1 MTDMDRAT
9 PRPEGGGAKR
19 LDDGSVPSWRAELDS
34 TVKLALPLAGSFIG
48 SVAISTTDVVMM
60 GWLGAE
66 ALAAGSLGYN
76 LLFPLYLLGLG
87 VILAVAPMTASA
99 LGAGDER
106 AVRRTFRQGL
116 WVGFILAIPFGV
128 VLWQG
133 RPILLAFGQEER
145 LVLRT
150 EEYLR
155 VVLWGLAPIFWYTAL
170 RSFLTAL
177 SRVRPILVITLVA
190 VGVNALGNY
199 ALMFG
204 HFGFP
209 RLELVGAAI
218 STVIVDVFLFLGLL
232 VYVLRRKDFARFGLF
247 ERFWRADWPR
257 FLALIKL
264 GIPIGMGIIAEAFF
278 FSAAIFLM
286 GWISTEAVAAA
297 TIVLQCMAVAFM
309 APLGIGHATMVR
321 VGYHAGAGHPAAV
334 KQAAQAGLSV
344 AFACVVVTAGL
355 FIGAGEFLVGL
366 FLSPADRAGGVVV
379 GMAVALMASAA
390 LFQVFDGLQLVAV
403 SVLRGLHATR
413 TAMWLA
419 FISFWGVGFTA
430 AYSLGFPLGFGRQ
443 GVWWGLGVGLACAA
457 VLAILV
463 AWRAM
468 AGMAAGRRYR

>member
-1 MTDMDRAT
+1 M
-9 PRPEGGGAKR
+9 
-19 LDDGSVPSWRAELDS
+19 
-34 TVKLALPLAGSFIG
+34 G
-48 SVAISTTDVVMM
+48 SVAISTTDVLMM

-116 WVGFILAIPFGV
+116 WVGFILAIPFGLI
-128 VLWQG
+128 LWEG
-133 RPILLAFGQEER
+133 RPILLAFGQKEQ

-155 VVLWGLAPIFWYTAL
+155 AVLWGLAPLFWYTAL

-177 SRVRPILVITLVA
+177 SRVRPILIITLVA
-190 VGVNALGNY
+190 VAVNALGNY

-209 RLELVGAAI
+209 RLELVGAGI
-218 STVIVDVFLFLGLL
+218 STVIVDIFLFLALL
-232 VYVLRRKDFARFGLF
+232 VYVVRQKDLARFGLF

-264 GIPIGMGIIAEAFF
+264 GVPIGMGIIAEAFF
-278 FSAAIFLM
+278 FSAVIFLM
-286 GWISTEAVAAA
+286 GWISTEAVAAT

-309 APLGIGHATMVR
+309 APLGIGHAAMVR
-321 VGYHAGAGHPAAV
+321 VGYHAGAGRPAAV
-334 KQAAQAGLSV
+334 KQSAQAGMSV
-344 AFACVVVTAGL
+344 VFVCLVLTAGL
-355 FIGAGEFLVGL
+355 FIMAGEFLVGL
-366 FLSPADRAGGVVV
+366 FLSPADRAGGVVA
-379 GMAVALMASAA
+379 GLAVALMASAA
-390 LFQVFDGLQLVAV
+390 LFQFFDGLQIVAV

-413 TAMWLA
+413 IAM
-419 FISFWGVGFTA
+419 ISA
-430 AYSLGFPLGFGRQ
+430 SK
-443 GVWWGLGVGLACAA
+443 ACGGDWASA
-457 VLAILV
+457 LPV
-463 AWRAM
+463 APF
-468 AGMAAGRRYR
+468 

>member
-1 MTDMDRAT
+1 MDRASSSLESAD
-9 PRPEGGGAKR
+9 PDRSDSLGP
-19 LDDGSVPSWRAELDS
+19 PPWRAELVS

-48 SVAISTTDVVMM
+48 SVAITTTDVVMM
-60 GWLGAE
+60 GWLGPE
-66 ALAAGSLGYN
+66 ALAAGALGYN
-76 LLFPLYLLGLG
+76 LIFPLFLLGLG

-116 WVGFILAIPFGV
+116 WVSFFMAIPFGF
-128 VLWQG
+128 VLWEG
-133 RPILLAFGQEER
+133 RPILLFFGQEEH
-145 LVLRT
+145 LVLRA

-155 VVLWGLAPIFWYTAL
+155 VVLWGLAPLFCYTAL

-177 SRVRPILVITLVA
+177 SRVRPILVVTLVA

-218 STVIVDVFLFLGLL
+218 STVIVDIFLFLGLL
-232 VYVLRRKDFARFGLF
+232 VYVMRRKEFSHFGLF

-257 FLALIKL
+257 LLALVKL

-278 FSAAIFLM
+278 FSAVIFLM
-286 GWISTEAVAAA
+286 GRISTEAVAAA
-297 TIVLQCMAVAFM
+297 TIVMQCMAVAFM

-321 VGYHAGAGHPAAV
+321 VGYHDGAGHPAAV

-344 AFACVVVTAGL
+344 AFICLVLTAGL
-355 FIGAGEFLVGL
+355 FVGAGEFLVGL
-366 FLSPADRAGGVVV
+366 FLSPADRAGGVVI

-390 LFQVFDGLQLVAV
+390 LFQIFDGLQLVAV

-443 GVWWGLGVGLACAA
+443 GVWWGLGIGLACAA
-457 VLAILV
+457 VLAIAV

-468 AGMAAGRRYR
+468 AELAVGRRYR